1 MEGKVEIEK
10 GEEKKERREKRER
23 KTKCYKYRRSN
34 IKGKMDRKR
43 EKNYFQ
49 RDFRENDKG
58 RRGVM
63 EGKREERIK
72 RGEDATE
79 EEEGKGRKEGQG

>member
-1 MEGKVEIEK
+1 MEGKVENEK

-43 EKNYFQ
+43 EKKF
-49 RDFRENDKG
+49 FL
-58 RRGVM
+58 
-63 EGKREERIK
+63 ERMK
-72 RGEDATE
+72 RGGVGYWE
-79 EEEGKGRKEGQG
+79 ENEKNE